1 MDRIQ
6 RANDLGYYAL
16 DDDHVYDIDTLKI
29 SNLHVDWL
37 PLLTYG
43 IVDIAGREPYVPEL
57 KHLDEDLGL
66 CIVSAPMYISLSHVT
81 KKNKIRRGLWHSL
94 REQFMPISDMSNRFL
109 SCGPRKCHLEH
120 IPDECV
126 ARSHIHHVNTYVY
139 GMESTATHMLF
150 LDDTNSEAAMDGN
163 GCRLLHQSVYCSY
176 ISYIFLYC
184 CKIPITSYIF
194 AHFLYFPVFFVIVRA
209 VLVRIGDLV
218 TLVIDMIVLV
228 IAVG

>member
-1 MDRIQ
+1 MLSLMRERNMSSLMDRIQ

-81 KKNKIRRGLWHSL
+81 KKRTNTPRPVAQSPRTVHAHIGHEQPIPQLWAAQVS
-94 REQFMPISDMSNRFL
+94 S
-109 SCGPRKCHLEH
+109 GTYPR
-120 IPDECV
+120 
-126 ARSHIHHVNTYVY
+126 
-139 GMESTATHMLF
+139 
-150 LDDTNSEAAMDGN
+150 
-163 GCRLLHQSVYCSY
+163 
-176 ISYIFLYC
+176 
-184 CKIPITSYIF
+184 
-194 AHFLYFPVFFVIVRA
+194 
-209 VLVRIGDLV
+209 
-218 TLVIDMIVLV
+218 
-228 IAVG
+228 